1 MRNIFFP
8 IALSLAASAV
18 AAPPQHVE
26 ISYEVRRN
34 GSVIAEASHRLEH
47 DGKTYAL
54 AEHVKGKG
62 LVALA
67 GDINRS
73 SRGSIVPDGL
83 RPVEFEDKRTGR
95 QTRRAAFDAAD
106 KAPTLERQDQLSLP
120 WSFAFAPPRGSVTVT
135 VRVADGKHVT
145 EYIYK
150 VAGHERVRTP
160 AGEFDG
166 LKLVKQKDKPE
177 AKSTEI
183 WLAADRGYLPVRV
196 LIVDK
201 DGTRLDQLATK
212 ITLQ

>member
-1 MRNIFFP
+1 VMRNFFFP

-18 AAPPQHVE
+18 AAPPQRVE
-26 ISYEVRRN
+26 ISYEVSRN

-54 AEHVKGKG
+54 AEHVKGRG

-73 SRGSIVPDGL
+73 SRGSIAPDGL

-95 QTRRAAFDAAD
+95 QTRRVGFDAAD
-106 KAPTLERQDQLSLP
+106 KAPTLQRQDQLSLP
-120 WSFAFAPPRGSVTVT
+120 WSFAFAPPRGTVT

-145 EYIYK
+145 EYVYK
-150 VAGHERVRTP
+150 VTGHERVKTP

-196 LIVDK
+196 LIIDK
-201 DGTRLDQLATK
+201 NGTRLDQLATK
-212 ITLQ
+212 ITLR

>member
-1 MRNIFFP
+1 MRNFFFP
-8 IALSLAASAV
+8 IAFSLAASAV
-18 AAPPQHVE
+18 AAPPQRVE
-26 ISYEVRRN
+26 ISYEISRN
-34 GSVIAEASHRLEH
+34 GSVIAEGSDRLEH
-47 DGKTYAL
+47 DGTTYVL
-54 AEHVKGKG
+54 TEHVKGKG

-73 SRGSIVPDGL
+73 SRGSIAPDGL

-95 QTRRAAFDAAD
+95 QTRRVGFDAAD
-106 KAPTLERQDQLSLP
+106 KAPTLQRQDQLSLP
-120 WSFAFAPPRGSVTVT
+120 WSFAFAPPRGTVT

-145 EYIYK
+145 EYVYK
-150 VAGHERVRTP
+150 VTGHERVKTP

-196 LIVDK
+196 LIIDK
-201 DGTRLDQLATK
+201 NGTRLDQLATK
-212 ITLQ
+212 ITLR